1 MTTKINPPSFNSA
14 KSYERF
20 KQELLAWREITELS
34 KNKQGIAVALSLPDD
49 DENKIKD
56 KVFDQ
61 IALDELKNENG
72 LNILIA
78 FLDKHLG
85 KDDLADSIEKFE
97 DFDDFKR
104 KDGQTIQEFIAMFD
118 SKYRK
123 IEKKDMSLPS
133 EILAFKLLKKANITK
148 EEKLLV
154 LTGMNF
160 DNKAY
165 LYEEA
170 KSSLKK
176 FKGDDIH
183 ARENENVNIKL
194 EPAYLAENED
204 VLLAAGYV
212 KNNAFYDEGKERVN
226 VDMNL
231 QEISIPRILAGR
243 LTHWEKMVEHLLV
256 KHVVPSV
263 TCYQSVQ
270 TVGRICENW
279 TLGMKTWFWRPS
291 TINFFKCSSLN
302 NYRCVE

>member
-61 IALDELKNENG
+61 IALDELKDENG
-72 LNILIA
+72 LNILFA

-160 DNKAY
+160 EHKAY

-176 FKGDDIH
+176 FIGDAIH
-183 ARENENVNIKL
+183 ARDNENVSIKL

-204 VLLAAGYV
+204 ILLAAGYV
-212 KNNAFYDEGKERVN
+212 KNNAFYDRRQREGQYRYESPRNINSKNSGRK
-226 VDMNL
+226 MNPL
-231 QEISIPRILAGR
+231 GKDGR
-243 LTHWEKMVEHLLV
+243 ALTCKACGSFRHMLPECPDSWENMQKLNIRDENMVLET
-256 KHVVPSV
+256 K
-263 TCYQSVQ
+263 Y
-270 TVGRICENW
+270 N
-279 TLGMKTWFWRPS
+279 
-291 TINFFKCSSLN
+291 
-302 NYRCVE
+302 

>member
-61 IALDELKNENG
+61 IALDELKDENG

-160 DNKAY
+160 EHKAY

-176 FKGDDIH
+176 FKGDAIH
-183 ARENENVNIKL
+183 ARDNENVNIKL
-194 EPAYLAENED
+194 EPAYLAENEHI
-204 VLLAAGYV
+204 LLAAGYV
-212 KNNAFYDEGKERVN
+212 KNNAFYERRQREGQCRYESPRNINSKNSGRKMNPLGKDGRALTCKACGSFRHMLPECPDSWENMQKLNIRDE
-226 VDMNL
+226 
-231 QEISIPRILAGR
+231 
-243 LTHWEKMVEHLLV
+243 TMVLET
-256 KHVVPSV
+256 K
-263 TCYQSVQ
+263 Y
-270 TVGRICENW
+270 N
-279 TLGMKTWFWRPS
+279 
-291 TINFFKCSSLN
+291 
-302 NYRCVE
+302 

>member
-61 IALDELKNENG
+61 IALDELKDENG

-160 DNKAY
+160 EHKAY

-176 FKGDDIH
+176 FKGDAIH
-183 ARENENVNIKL
+183 ARDNENVNIKL

-204 VLLAAGYV
+204 ILLAAGYV
-212 KNNAFYDEGKERVN
+212 KNNAFYDRRQREGQCRYESPRNINSKNSGRKMNPLGKDGRALTCKACGSFRHMLPECPDSWENMQKLNIRDE
-226 VDMNL
+226 DMVLETKYN
-231 QEISIPRILAGR
+231 
-243 LTHWEKMVEHLLV
+243 
-256 KHVVPSV
+256 
-263 TCYQSVQ
+263 
-270 TVGRICENW
+270 
-279 TLGMKTWFWRPS
+279 
-291 TINFFKCSSLN
+291 
-302 NYRCVE
+302 

>member
-61 IALDELKNENG
+61 IALDELKDENG

-176 FKGDDIH
+176 FKGDAIH
-183 ARENENVNIKL
+183 ARDNENVNIKL

-204 VLLAAGYV
+204 ILLAAGYV
-212 KNNAFYDEGKERVN
+212 KNNAFYDRRQREGQCRYESPRNINSKNSGRKMNPLGKDGRALTCKACGSFRHMLPECPDSWENMQKLNIRDE
-226 VDMNL
+226 DMVFETKYN
-231 QEISIPRILAGR
+231 
-243 LTHWEKMVEHLLV
+243 
-256 KHVVPSV
+256 
-263 TCYQSVQ
+263 
-270 TVGRICENW
+270 
-279 TLGMKTWFWRPS
+279 
-291 TINFFKCSSLN
+291 
-302 NYRCVE
+302 

>member
-34 KNKQGIAVALSLPDD
+34 KNKQGIAVALSLPYD

-61 IALDELKNENG
+61 IALDELKDENG

-78 FLDKHLG
+78 FIDKHLG

-104 KDGQTIQEFIAMFD
+104 KDRQTIQESIAMFD

-123 IEKKDMSLPS
+123 KEKKDMSLPS

-176 FKGDDIH
+176 FKGDAIH
-183 ARENENVNIKL
+183 ARDNENANIKL
-194 EPAYLAENED
+194 EPAYLAEYED
-204 VLLAAGYV
+204 ILLAAGYV
-212 KNNAFYDEGKERVN
+212 KNNAFYDRRQREGQCRYESPRNINSKNYGRKMNPLGKDSRALTCKACGSFRHMLPECPDSWENMQKLNIRDE
-226 VDMNL
+226 DMVFETKYN
-231 QEISIPRILAGR
+231 
-243 LTHWEKMVEHLLV
+243 
-256 KHVVPSV
+256 
-263 TCYQSVQ
+263 
-270 TVGRICENW
+270 
-279 TLGMKTWFWRPS
+279 
-291 TINFFKCSSLN
+291 
-302 NYRCVE
+302 

>member
-1 MTTKINPPSFNSA
+1 MTTKINPPAFNSA

-61 IALDELKNENG
+61 IALDELKDENG

-78 FLDKHLG
+78 FLDEHLG

-176 FKGDDIH
+176 FKGDSIH
-183 ARENENVNIKL
+183 ARDNENVNIKL
-194 EPAYLAENED
+194 EPVYLAENED
-204 VLLAAGYV
+204 ILLAAGYV
-212 KNNAFYDEGKERVN
+212 KNYTFYDRRQREGQCRYESPRNINSKNSGRKMNPLGKDGRALTCKACGSFRHMLPECPDSWENMRKLN
-226 VDMNL
+226 IRDEDMVLETKYN
-231 QEISIPRILAGR
+231 
-243 LTHWEKMVEHLLV
+243 
-256 KHVVPSV
+256 
-263 TCYQSVQ
+263 
-270 TVGRICENW
+270 
-279 TLGMKTWFWRPS
+279 
-291 TINFFKCSSLN
+291 
-302 NYRCVE
+302 

>member
-1 MTTKINPPSFNSA
+1 MTIKINPPSFNST

-20 KQELLAWREITELS
+20 NQELLAWKEITELS
-34 KNKQGIAVALSLPDD
+34 NNKHGMAVTLSLPDD
-49 DENKIKD
+49 DENEIKD

-61 IALDELKNENG
+61 IALDELKDEDG

-85 KDDLADSIEKFE
+85 KDDLADSIEKSE

-104 KDGQTIQEFIAMFD
+104 KEGQTIQEFIAMFD

-123 IEKKDMSLPS
+123 IEKKNISLPS

-160 DNKAY
+160 NNKAY

-176 FKGDDIH
+176 FKGDDVH
-183 ARENENVNIKL
+183 ARGNETVSIKL

-204 VLLAAGYV
+204 ILLAAGYV
-212 KNNAFYDEGKERVN
+212 KNNAFYDRKQREGQCRYESPRNINSKNSGRKMNPLGKDGRTLTCKACGSFRHMLPECPDSWENMQKLNIRDE
-226 VDMNL
+226 DMVLDTKYN
-231 QEISIPRILAGR
+231 
-243 LTHWEKMVEHLLV
+243 
-256 KHVVPSV
+256 
-263 TCYQSVQ
+263 
-270 TVGRICENW
+270 
-279 TLGMKTWFWRPS
+279 
-291 TINFFKCSSLN
+291 
-302 NYRCVE
+302 

>member
-14 KSYERF
+14 KPYERF

-61 IALDELKNENG
+61 IALDELKDENG

-97 DFDDFKR
+97 DFDDFRR
-104 KDGQTIQEFIAMFD
+104 KDGQTIHEFIAMFD

-133 EILAFKLLKKANITK
+133 EILAFNLLKKANITK

-176 FKGDDIH
+176 FKGDAIH
-183 ARENENVNIKL
+183 ARDNENVNIKL

-204 VLLAAGYV
+204 ILLAAGYV
-212 KNNAFYDEGKERVN
+212 KNNAFYDRRQREGQCRYESPRNINSKNSGRKMNPLGKDGRALTCKACGSFRHMLPECPDSWENMQKLNIRDE
-226 VDMNL
+226 DMVLETKYN
-231 QEISIPRILAGR
+231 
-243 LTHWEKMVEHLLV
+243 
-256 KHVVPSV
+256 
-263 TCYQSVQ
+263 
-270 TVGRICENW
+270 
-279 TLGMKTWFWRPS
+279 
-291 TINFFKCSSLN
+291 
-302 NYRCVE
+302 

>member
-14 KSYERF
+14 KSYERY

-34 KNKQGIAVALSLPDD
+34 KNKQGIAVALSLPED
-49 DENKIKD
+49 DEYKIKD

-61 IALDELKNENG
+61 IALDELKDEDG

-104 KDGQTIQEFIAMFD
+104 KEGQTIQEFIAMFD
-118 SKYRK
+118 CKYRK
-123 IEKKDMSLPS
+123 IEKKDMLLPS

-170 KSSLKK
+170 KSSLNK
-176 FKGDDIH
+176 FKGDSIH
-183 ARENENVNIKL
+183 ASDNENVSIKL
-194 EPAYLAENED
+194 EPAYFAENED
-204 VLLAAGYV
+204 IILAARYV
-212 KNNAFYDEGKERVN
+212 KNYTFYDRRQREGQWGYEKGTSV
-226 VDMNL
+226 
-231 QEISIPRILAGR
+231 SPRI
-243 LTHWEKMVEHLLV
+243 
-256 KHVVPSV
+256 
-263 TCYQSVQ
+263 
-270 TVGRICENW
+270 
-279 TLGMKTWFWRPS
+279 
-291 TINFFKCSSLN
+291 INFKKSGRKMNPLEKDGRALTYKACGSFRHMLPECPDSWENMQKLN
-302 NYRCVE
+302 IRVENMVFETKYN

>member
-1 MTTKINPPSFNSA
+1 MKINPPSFNSA

-20 KQELLAWREITELS
+20 KQELLAWREITEIS

-61 IALDELKNENG
+61 IALDELKDENG

-176 FKGDDIH
+176 FKGDAIH
-183 ARENENVNIKL
+183 ARDNENVNIKL
-194 EPAYLAENED
+194 EPAYLVNNED
-204 VLLAAGYV
+204 ILLAAGYV
-212 KNNAFYDEGKERVN
+212 KNNAFYDRRQREGQCRYESPRNINSKNSGRKMNPLGKDGRALTCKACGSFRHMLPECPDSWENMQKLNIRDE
-226 VDMNL
+226 DMVLETKYN
-231 QEISIPRILAGR
+231 
-243 LTHWEKMVEHLLV
+243 
-256 KHVVPSV
+256 
-263 TCYQSVQ
+263 
-270 TVGRICENW
+270 
-279 TLGMKTWFWRPS
+279 
-291 TINFFKCSSLN
+291 
-302 NYRCVE
+302 

>member
-1 MTTKINPPSFNSA
+1 MTTKINPPSFNCT

-49 DENKIKD
+49 DEHKIKD

-61 IALDELKNENG
+61 IALDELKDEDG

-85 KDDLADSIEKFE
+85 KNDLADSIEKFE

-104 KDGQTIQEFIAMFD
+104 KEGQTIQEFIAMFD

-160 DNKAY
+160 NNKAY

-176 FKGDDIH
+176 FKGDDVH
-183 ARENENVNIKL
+183 ARGNENVSIKL

-204 VLLAAGYV
+204 ILLAAGYV
-212 KNNAFYDEGKERVN
+212 KNNAFYDKRQREGQCRYESPRNINSTNSGRKMNPLGKDGRTRTCKACGSFRHMLPECPDSWENMRKLN
-226 VDMNL
+226 IRDEDMVL
-231 QEISIPRILAGR
+231 ETKFI
-243 LTHWEKMVEHLLV
+243 
-256 KHVVPSV
+256 
-263 TCYQSVQ
+263 
-270 TVGRICENW
+270 
-279 TLGMKTWFWRPS
+279 
-291 TINFFKCSSLN
+291 
-302 NYRCVE
+302 